1 MGRATRFFRP
11 SASAC
16 GRQWGRGHDL
26 PLGLDEFLVLVRHAD
41 FDEVRNLGTRIIFAL
56 SKPVEIDTGI
66 LACVGVSVGGALDRD
81 GTALLSD
88 LMR

>member
-1 MGRATRFFRP
+1 M
-11 SASAC
+11 
-16 GRQWGRGHDL
+16 
-26 PLGLDEFLVLVRHAD
+26 RHAD